1 MASPHTIGLRDRGWA
16 MDLPKFAFFGGRIV
30 PYPEA
35 KVGVLTHGLNY
46 GTGCF
51 AGIRG
56 HWNEEEKELF
66 VFRPRDHFRRFLESS
81 RILSMEIPFDPE
93 ALTGSLLEL
102 LRAEQLRTDCYIR
115 PLAFF
120 SDETIGVRLHDLKA
134 ALSIVAFPFGKYLD
148 RDGSA
153 HLTISGWRRV
163 EDNQIPARGKITGAY
178 VNSSLAKSDAHRAG
192 FDDAILLDSN
202 GKISEGSAAN
212 IFIVRNGVAL
222 TPGVTDSILEG
233 ITRRTLIQ
241 FLRDDLAVP
250 VEERSIDRTELLLA
264 SEAFLC
270 GTGVGI
276 VPITRVDHR
285 PIGTGKPGEVTTAL
299 EKLYGDVVRGRAPK
313 YRNWC
318 EPVYAPA
325 AVKAAP
331 SP

>member
-1 MASPHTIGLRDRGWA
+1 

-30 PYPEA
+30 PYSEA
-35 KVGVLTHGLNY
+35 KVGVLTHSLNY

-66 VFRPRDHFRRFLESS
+66 VFRPRDHFRRFLDSS
-81 RILSMEIPFDPE
+81 RILSMEIPFDAD

-102 LRAEQLRTDCYIR
+102 LRTEQLRTDCYIR

-120 SDETIGVRLHDLKA
+120 SDETIGVRLHDLKPA
-134 ALSIVAFPFGKYLD
+134 VSIVAFPFGKYLD

-192 FDDAILLDSN
+192 FDDAILLDSR

-222 TPGVTDSILEG
+222 TPGTTDSILEG

-285 PIGTGKPGEVTTAL
+285 PIGAGKPGDVTTAL
-299 EKLYGDVVRGRAPK
+299 EKLYGDTVRGRAPK
-313 YRNWC
+313 YRGWC
-318 EPVYAPA
+318 EPVYGAS
-325 AVKAAP
+325 AVKAASSQKVQLKTRTP
-331 SP
+331 E